1 MPEFVVV
8 IVAAVAVVIGV
19 AIGFMAR
26 TFVANGAV
34 KHAEQYGQRLVA
46 EARAKQKEIVLEGKD
61 EALQL
66 RRAAEEEAREQ
77 RATLQRSEGRLID
90 REEAIDRR
98 SAALEQRETELAG
111 RNTELESERSRL
123 DDLRRRQL
131 VELER
136 VSGLTGAEAREALI
150 GQIVDEA
157 QAEAQHRVR
166 EIERHAQEEGDDRAR
181 HILTTVMQRIAA
193 DHTSEATITVVTLP
207 NEEMKG
213 RIIGRE
219 GRNIRALEQA
229 TGVDLIID
237 DTPEAVV
244 LSGFDPV
251 RREVA
256 RMALMKLIGDGRIH
270 PGRIEET
277 VAKSRAEIE
286 VVMRQAGEQ
295 AAYDAGVPGLHPEL
309 IKLLG
314 RLKYR
319 TSYGQNVLDHCIETS
334 RLGGLLAAEI
344 GANVGESKKGGLLHD
359 IGKAVD
365 HEVEGPHAAIGGD
378 IASRYGVSRVVC
390 NAIAAHHQEVEQE
403 SVEATVV
410 QIADAISASRPG
422 ARGESLDNYVKR
434 LDDLQQIA
442 LSFPGCRALLRHPGR
457 PRDPNPGAAGGHRR
471 SCLEPAGARRG
482 AQDRGAAP
490 VPRADQ
496 GHRHSRDPRRRL
508 REVSGPGGALRICVI
523 GDIIGKPGRL
533 AVMHALPDLRAEL
546 GSDLVIA
553 NGENTA
559 AGAGLTPSLAEE
571 LLGGGVDVIT
581 SGNHIWDK
589 REIYDYL
596 DTDRPVLRPINY
608 PDTAPGRGWLV
619 HHTDAGDEV
628 AVINAMGRVFMNQ
641 LDSPFTVIDALLEEA
656 AEPLP
661 PVRIVDF
668 HCEIT
673 SEKNAMGWYLDGRV
687 SAVVGTHTHVPTADG
702 RILPAGHRLSQ

>member
-1 MPEFVVV
+1 MPEFVVI
-8 IVAAVAVVIGV
+8 IVAAVAAVIGII
-19 AIGFMAR
+19 IGFVAR
-26 TFVANGAV
+26 NFVAANHD

-61 EALQL
+61 EALHL
-66 RRAAEEEAREQ
+66 RRDAEEEAREQ
-77 RATLQRSEGRLID
+77 RATQQRSERRLLD
-90 REEAIDRR
+90 REEALDRKT
-98 SAALEQRETELAG
+98 AALEQREADLGG
-111 RNTELESERSRL
+111 RQAELEAERARL
-123 DDLRRRQL
+123 GELHQRQL
-131 VELER
+131 FELER
-136 VSGLTGAEAREALI
+136 VSGLTASEARQSLI

-166 EIERHAQEEGDDRAR
+166 EIERHAKEEGDERAR
-181 HILTTVMQRIAA
+181 RILTTVIQRMAS
-193 DHTSEATITVVTLP
+193 DHTSEATITVVSLP

-256 RMALMKLIGDGRIH
+256 RMALTKLVSDGRIH

-277 VAKSRAEIE
+277 VAKARSEIE

-319 TSYGQNVLDHCIETS
+319 TSYGQNVLDHCIETA
-334 RLGGLLAAEI
+334 RLSGLLAAEI

-378 IASRYGVSRVVC
+378 IAARYGVPRNVC

-403 SVEATVV
+403 TVEATVV

-422 ARGESLDNYVKR
+422 ARGETLDNYVKR

-442 LSFPGCRALLRHPGR
+442 LSFPGVERCFAIQAGR
-457 PRDPNPGAAGGHRR
+457 
-471 SCLEPAGARRG
+471 EI
-482 AQDRGAAP
+482 
-490 VPRADQ
+490 
-496 GHRHSRDPRRRL
+496 
-508 REVSGPGGALRICVI
+508 RILVRPE
-523 GDIIGKPGRL
+523 DIDDVASSRL
-533 AVMHALPDLRAEL
+533 ARDVVRK
-546 GSDLVIA
+546 I
-553 NGENTA
+553 
-559 AGAGLTPSLAEE
+559 EE
-571 LLGGGVDVIT
+571 QLQ
-581 SGNHIWDK
+581 
-589 REIYDYL
+589 
-596 DTDRPVLRPINY
+596 Y
-608 PDTAPGRGWLV
+608 PGQIKV
-619 HHTDAGDEV
+619 
-628 AVINAMGRVFMNQ
+628 
-641 LDSPFTVIDALLEEA
+641 TVIRETRA
-656 AEPLP
+656 
-661 PVRIVDF
+661 VDY
-668 HCEIT
+668 
-673 SEKNAMGWYLDGRV
+673 AR
-687 SAVVGTHTHVPTADG
+687 
-702 RILPAGHRLSQ
+702 